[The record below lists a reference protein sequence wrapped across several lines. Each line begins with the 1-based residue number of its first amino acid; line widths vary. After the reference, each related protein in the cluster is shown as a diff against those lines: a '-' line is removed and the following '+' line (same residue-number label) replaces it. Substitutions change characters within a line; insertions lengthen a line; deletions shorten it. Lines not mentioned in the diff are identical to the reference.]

1 VEDINT
7 SIFSIVTILLGILI
21 GFLLTNFFAK
31 TKLSSSEKACKQ
43 IIENAN
49 KEAESIKKE
58 AQLQAKEEAYQIIR
72 KSEIE
77 CQQKRNK
84 LENINEQLIKKSNNL
99 VQKLELIE
107 KRQKDITIKEQ
118 GVEKKSQEINQ
129 IYQKQ
134 RDELVRISRLN
145 IEEAKK
151 ELLSRLEK
159 ELDHEAGKLIKSVE
173 EQAKEDGEKKVRNII
188 ALAIQRYSSD
198 YTVEST
204 ISVVPLP
211 NEDMKGRIIGRE
223 GRNIRT
229 FERITGVDLIVDD
242 TPEAVIISGFD
253 PIRREIA
260 RIALEKL
267 ITDGRIQPA
276 RIEEV
281 IENSKK
287 IVETNIK
294 EEGEKAVF
302 DTNVRNVSPKLIHIL
317 GKLKYRT
324 SYGQNVLQHSKEVA
338 YFAGIMA
345 DELGLNATFC
355 KRAGLLHDIGK
366 AADMEIEGPH
376 AIIGADI
383 ARKNGESQKIVNAI
397 AAHHEDEKPETVEAI
412 LVQAADAISASRPGA
427 RREMLETYIKR
438 LKQLEEIA
446 NSFEGVEKCYAI
458 QAGREI
464 RIIVNPEE
472 IDDYLSAKLSRDISK
487 KVEKNIDYPGQVK
500 VNVIRETRSV
510 EYAK

>member
-1 VEDINT
+1 MKAINT
-7 SIFSIVTILLGILI
+7 SIFSIATILLGILI

-31 TKLSSSEKACKQ
+31 TKLSSSEKASNQ

-77 CQQKRNK
+77 CQLKRNK

-107 KRQKDITIKEQ
+107 KKQKDITIKEQ
-118 GVEKKSQEINQ
+118 EIEGKSKEINQ

-134 RDELVRISRLN
+134 RDELVRISKLN
-145 IEEAKK
+145 IEDAKK
-151 ELLSRLEK
+151 DLLNRLEK
-159 ELDHEAGKLIKSVE
+159 ELDHEAGKLIKTVE
-173 EQAKEDGEKKVRNII
+173 EQAKEEAEKKVRNII

-204 ISVVPLP
+204 ISVVSLP

-229 FERITGVDLIVDD
+229 FERIAGVDLIVDD

-281 IENSKK
+281 IESSKK
-287 IVETNIK
+287 VVENSIK

-302 DTNVRNVSPKLIHIL
+302 DTNVRNLSPKLVNIL

-345 DELGLNATFC
+345 NELGLNSTFC
-355 KRAGLLHDIGK
+355 RRAGLLHDIGK

-376 AIIGADI
+376 ALIGADI

-487 KVEKNIDYPGQVK
+487 KIEKNIDYPGQVK

>member
-1 VEDINT
+1 MKAINT
-7 SIFSIVTILLGILI
+7 YILSIVIILLGILI
-21 GFLLTNFFAK
+21 GFALTNFIAK
-31 TKLSSSEKACKQ
+31 TKLSNSEKTCKQ
-43 IIENAN
+43 MIDNAT
-49 KEAESIKKE
+49 KEAESIRKE
-58 AQLQAKEEAYQIIR
+58 AQLQAKEESYQIIR
-72 KSEIE
+72 RSEIE

-84 LENINEQLIKKSNNL
+84 LENINEQLIKKSNSL
-99 VQKLELIE
+99 VQKLDLIE
-107 KRQKDITIKEQ
+107 NKQKQLNIKEQ
-118 GVEKKSQEINQ
+118 EIESNLKEVNQ
-129 IYQKQ
+129 LYQKQ
-134 RDELVRISRLN
+134 KDELLRISGLN
-145 IEEAKK
+145 IEDAKK
-151 ELLSRLEK
+151 DLLERLEK
-159 ELDHEAGKLIKSVE
+159 EVSHEAGKIIKVIE
-173 EQAKEDGEKKVRNII
+173 ERAKEEGEKKAQEII
-188 ALAIQRYSSD
+188 SLAIQRYSSE

-204 ISVVPLP
+204 ISVVSLP
-211 NEDMKGRIIGRE
+211 NEEMKGRIIGRE

-229 FERITGVDLIVDD
+229 FERIAGVDLIVDD

-253 PIRREIA
+253 PVRREVA

-287 IVETNIK
+287 IVENNIK

-302 DTNVRNVSPKLIHIL
+302 DTNVRNLNPKLVTVL

-338 YFAGIMA
+338 YLSGIMA
-345 DELGLNATFC
+345 EELGLNASLC

-366 AADMEIEGPH
+366 SADMEIEGPH
-376 AIIGADI
+376 ALIGSDI
-383 ARKNGESQKIVNAI
+383 ARKNGESPKVINAI
-397 AAHHEDEKPETVEAI
+397 AAHHEDEKPESAEAI
-412 LVQAADAISASRPGA
+412 IIQAADAISASRPGA

-438 LKQLEEIA
+438 LQQLEEIA
-446 NSFEGVEKCYAI
+446 NSFEGVEKSYAI

-472 IDDYLSAKLSRDISK
+472 IDDYLAAKLSRDISR

>member
-1 VEDINT
+1 MEDINT
-7 SIFSIVTILLGILI
+7 SIFSIATILLGILI

-118 GVEKKSQEINQ
+118 EVEKKSQEINQ

-134 RDELVRISRLN
+134 RDELVRISGLN

-151 ELLSRLEK
+151 DLLSRLEK

-204 ISVVPLP
+204 ISVVTLP

-302 DTNVRNVSPKLIHIL
+302 DTNVRNVSPKLINIL

-376 AIIGADI
+376 ALIGADI

-487 KVEKNIDYPGQVK
+487 KIEKNIDYPGQVK

>member
-7 SIFSIVTILLGILI
+7 SIFSIATILLGILI

-118 GVEKKSQEINQ
+118 EVEKKSQEINQ

>member
-1 VEDINT
+1 MEDINT
-7 SIFSIVTILLGILI
+7 SIFSIATILLGILI

-99 VQKLELIE
+99 VQKLEMIE

-134 RDELVRISRLN
+134 RDELVRISGLN

-151 ELLSRLEK
+151 DLLSRLEK

-204 ISVVPLP
+204 ISVVTLP

-302 DTNVRNVSPKLIHIL
+302 DTNVRNVSPKLINIL

-376 AIIGADI
+376 ALIGADI
-383 ARKNGESQKIVNAI
+383 ARKNGESPKIVNAI

-487 KVEKNIDYPGQVK
+487 KIEKNIDYPGQVK